1 MRKRFVSFSLLFF
14 IFFACSS
21 NVEIELKDDISGI
34 VSILINVNREFE
46 KIRKELLTTLVGG
59 EIASMPLFPVDEIK
73 KYFKDGE
80 EKFGLKL
87 LSIKTQGDSINLVV
101 KFDNLIKILG
111 DYMEKSDMS
120 VFKIEKKDGKNIIE
134 LDVNLENATKNINE
148 NKEYISDAL
157 AALLPSDE
165 IPMSA
170 EEYKDVLVYFLSD
183 FTSKASE
190 LIDNS
195 KLNLIVKTSRNIQ
208 EQFGFK
214 QINSKTLKFEID
226 MIKGLSLETP
236 IKLRLVYWRS

>member
-1 MRKRFVSFSLLFF
+1 MRKCFFFSLSLLF

-34 VSILINVNREFE
+34 VSIFINVNKEFE

-59 EIASMPLFPVDEIK
+59 EIANMPLFPVDEIK
-73 KYFKDGE
+73 KYFKNGE

-134 LDVNLENATKNINE
+134 LNINLENATKNINE

-214 QINSKTLKFEID
+214 QINSNTLKFEID
-226 MIKGLSLETP
+226 MVKGLSLESP
-236 IKLRLVYWRS
+236 IKLRLVY

>member
-1 MRKRFVSFSLLFF
+1 MKNRFVSLSLLLF

-46 KIRKELLTTLVGG
+46 QIRKELLTTLVGG

-111 DYMEKSDMS
+111 DYMKKSDMS

-236 IKLRLVYWRS
+236 IKLRLVY

>member
-34 VSILINVNREFE
+34 VYVNREFE
-46 KIRKELLTTLVGG
+46 KIRKELSITLVGG
-59 EIASMPLFPVDEIK
+59 EIASMPLFSVDEIK
-73 KYFKDGE
+73 KYFKDEE

-111 DYMEKSDMS
+111 DYMKKSDMS

-236 IKLRLVYWRS
+236 IKLRLVY

>member
-73 KYFKDGE
+73 KYFKDEE

-111 DYMEKSDMS
+111 DYMKKSDMS

>member
-80 EKFGLKL
+80 KKFGLKL

-170 EEYKDVLVYFLSD
+170 EEYKDCFGLFLSD

>member
-1 MRKRFVSFSLLFF
+1 M
-14 IFFACSS
+14 
-21 NVEIELKDDISGI
+21 
-34 VSILINVNREFE
+34 
-46 KIRKELLTTLVGG
+46 
-59 EIASMPLFPVDEIK
+59 
-73 KYFKDGE
+73 
-80 EKFGLKL
+80 
-87 LSIKTQGDSINLVV
+87 SIKTQGDSINLVV

-111 DYMEKSDMS
+111 DYMKKSDMS

-236 IKLRLVYWRS
+236 IKLRLVY

>member
-1 MRKRFVSFSLLFF
+1 MRKRFVSLSLLFF

-46 KIRKELLTTLVGG
+46 QIRKELLTTLVGG

-111 DYMEKSDMS
+111 DYMKKSDMS

-236 IKLRLVYWRS
+236 IKLRLVY

>member
-1 MRKRFVSFSLLFF
+1 MRKRFVSLSLLFF

-21 NVEIELKDDISGI
+21 NVEIELKDDLSGI
-34 VSILINVNREFE
+34 VSILVNVNREFE

-80 EKFGLKL
+80 EKLGLKL

-111 DYMEKSDMS
+111 DYMEKFDMS

-134 LDVNLENATKNINE
+134 LSINLENATKNINE

-195 KLNLIVKTSRNIQ
+195 KLNLMVKTSRNIQ

-236 IKLRLVYWRS
+236 IKLRLVY

>member
-1 MRKRFVSFSLLFF
+1 MRKCFFFSLSLLF

-34 VSILINVNREFE
+34 VSVFINVNKEFE
-46 KIRKELLTTLVGG
+46 KIRKELLTTLVGE
-59 EIASMPLFPVDEIK
+59 EIANMPLFPVDEIK
-73 KYFKDGE
+73 KYFKNGE

-111 DYMEKSDMS
+111 DYIEKSDIS

-134 LDVNLENATKNINE
+134 LNINLENATKNINE

-214 QINSKTLKFEID
+214 QINSNTLKFEID
-226 MIKGLSLETP
+226 MVKGLSLESP
-236 IKLRLVYWRS
+236 IKLRLVY

>member
-111 DYMEKSDMS
+111 DYMKKSDMS

-236 IKLRLVYWRS
+236 IKLRLVY

>member
-111 DYMEKSDMS
+111 DYMKKSDMS

-214 QINSKTLKFEID
+214 QINSKTLKFEIG

-236 IKLRLVYWRS
+236 IKLRLVY

>member
-1 MRKRFVSFSLLFF
+1 MRKRFVSLSLLFF

-226 MIKGLSLETP
+226 MIKGLSLEAP
-236 IKLRLVYWRS
+236 IKLRLVY

>member
-1 MRKRFVSFSLLFF
+1 MKKRFVSLSLLFF

-21 NVEIELKDDISGI
+21 NVEIELKDDLSGI

-134 LDVNLENATKNINE
+134 LDVNLENATKNINK

-236 IKLRLVYWRS
+236 IKLRLVY

>member
-1 MRKRFVSFSLLFF
+1 MRKRFVSLSLLFF

-111 DYMEKSDMS
+111 DYMKKSDMS
-120 VFKIEKKDGKNIIE
+120 VFKIEKIDGKNIIE

-236 IKLRLVYWRS
+236 IKLRLVY

>member
-1 MRKRFVSFSLLFF
+1 MRKRFVSLSLLFF
-14 IFFACSS
+14 IFFACNS

-111 DYMEKSDMS
+111 DYMKKSDMS

-236 IKLRLVYWRS
+236 IKLRLVY

>member
-1 MRKRFVSFSLLFF
+1 MRKFFFSFSLLFL
-14 IFFACSS
+14 FFACSS

-34 VSILINVNREFE
+34 VSIFVNVDKEFE

-59 EIASMPLFPVDEIK
+59 EVANMPLFPVDEIK
-73 KYFKDGE
+73 KYFKNGN
-80 EKFGLKL
+80 EKFGLEL

-111 DYMEKSDMS
+111 DYMKKSDMS
-120 VFKIEKKDGKNIIE
+120 VFKIEKRNGKNILE
-134 LDVNLENATKNINE
+134 LNINLENATKNINE

-157 AALLPSDE
+157 VALLPSDE

-170 EEYKDVLVYFLSD
+170 QEYKDVLVYFLSE

-214 QINSKTLKFEID
+214 QINSNTLKFEID

-236 IKLRLVYWRS
+236 IKLRLVY

>member
-1 MRKRFVSFSLLFF
+1 MRKRFISFSLLFF

-236 IKLRLVYWRS
+236 IKLRLVY

>member
-236 IKLRLVYWRS
+236 IKLRLVY

>member
-1 MRKRFVSFSLLFF
+1 MRKRFVSLSLLFF

-21 NVEIELKDDISGI
+21 NVEIELKDDLSGI
-34 VSILINVNREFE
+34 VSILVNVNREFE

-80 EKFGLKL
+80 EKLGLKL

-134 LDVNLENATKNINE
+134 LNINLENATNNINE

-190 LIDNS
+190 FIDNS
-195 KLNLIVKTSRNIQ
+195 KLNLIVKTSKNIQ

-236 IKLRLVYWRS
+236 IKLRLVY

>member
-1 MRKRFVSFSLLFF
+1 MRNFLVICSLLF

-21 NVEIELKDDISGI
+21 NVEIELEDDISGTAS
-34 VSILINVNREFE
+34 VFINVNGEFE

-59 EIASMPLFPVDEIK
+59 EIANMPLFPVDEIK
-73 KYFKDGE
+73 KYFKNEGE
-80 EKFGLKL
+80 KLGLKL

-111 DYMEKSDMS
+111 DYMKKSDIS

-134 LDVNLENATKNINE
+134 FNINLKNATKNINE

-170 EEYKDVLVYFLSD
+170 QEYKDVLVYFLSD
-183 FTSKASE
+183 FTPKASE

-195 KLNLIVKTSRNIQ
+195 KINLIVKTSRNIK
-208 EQFGFK
+208 EHSGFK
-214 QINSKTLKFEID
+214 KINSNTLKFEID
-226 MIKGLSLETP
+226 MVKGLSLETP
-236 IKLRLVYWRS
+236 IKLRLVY

>member
-1 MRKRFVSFSLLFF
+1 MRKRFVSWILLFV
-14 IFFACSS
+14 FFACSS

-34 VSILINVNREFE
+34 VSIFVNVNGEFE
-46 KIRKELLTTLVGG
+46 RIRKELLTTLVGG
-59 EIASMPLFPVDEIK
+59 EVASMPLFPVDEIK
-73 KYFKDGE
+73 KYFKNGGE
-80 EKFGLKL
+80 KLGLKL

-101 KFDNLIKILG
+101 KFDNLIKVLG
-111 DYMEKSDMS
+111 DYMEKSDIS

-134 LDVNLENATKNINE
+134 LDINLENATKNINK

-170 EEYKDVLVYFLSD
+170 EEYKDVLVYFLSE
-183 FTSKASE
+183 FTPKASE

-195 KLNLIVKTSRNIQ
+195 KLNLIVKTSRNVQ

-214 QINSKTLKFEID
+214 QINSNTLKFEMD
-226 MIKGLSLETP
+226 MVKGLSLETP
-236 IKLRLVYWRS
+236 IKLRVVY

>member
-73 KYFKDGE
+73 KYFKDEE

-111 DYMEKSDMS
+111 DYMKKSDMS

-236 IKLRLVYWRS
+236 IKLRLVY

>member
-1 MRKRFVSFSLLFF
+1 MKKRFVCLSLLF

-34 VSILINVNREFE
+34 VSIFVNVNREFE
-46 KIRKELLTTLVGG
+46 KIRKELLTTLLG
-59 EIASMPLFPVDEIK
+59 EEVANMPLFPVDEIK
-73 KYFKDGE
+73 KYFKNGE
-80 EKFGLKL
+80 EKLGLKL

-111 DYMEKSDMS
+111 DYMEKHDMS

-134 LDVNLENATKNINE
+134 LNINLENATKNINE

-183 FTSKASE
+183 FTSRANE

-195 KLNLIVKTSRNIQ
+195 RLNLIVKTSRNIK

-214 QINSKTLKFEID
+214 QINSNTLKFEID
-226 MIKGLSLETP
+226 MVKGLSLETP
-236 IKLRLVYWRS
+236 IKLRLAY

>member
-1 MRKRFVSFSLLFF
+1 MRKRFVSLSLLFF

-21 NVEIELKDDISGI
+21 NVEIELKDDLSGI
-34 VSILINVNREFE
+34 VSILVNVNREFE

-80 EKFGLKL
+80 GKLGLKL

-134 LDVNLENATKNINE
+134 LNINLENATKNINK

-195 KLNLIVKTSRNIQ
+195 KLNLIVKTSKNIQ

-214 QINSKTLKFEID
+214 QINSKALKFEID

>member
-1 MRKRFVSFSLLFF
+1 MRKRFISFSLLFF

-120 VFKIEKKDGKNIIE
+120 VFKIEKKMVKI
-134 LDVNLENATKNINE
+134 L
-148 NKEYISDAL
+148 
-157 AALLPSDE
+157 
-165 IPMSA
+165 
-170 EEYKDVLVYFLSD
+170 
-183 FTSKASE
+183 
-190 LIDNS
+190 
-195 KLNLIVKTSRNIQ
+195 LNLMLI
-208 EQFGFK
+208 
-214 QINSKTLKFEID
+214 
-226 MIKGLSLETP
+226 
-236 IKLRLVYWRS
+236 

>member
-80 EKFGLKL
+80 KKFGLKL

-236 IKLRLVYWRS
+236 IKLRLVY

>member
-1 MRKRFVSFSLLFF
+1 MRKCFVSLSLLF

-21 NVEIELKDDISGI
+21 NVEIELNDDISGI
-34 VSILINVNREFE
+34 VSIFINVDREFE
-46 KIRKELLTTLVGG
+46 KIRKELLTTLVGE
-59 EIASMPLFPVDEIK
+59 EIANMPLFPVDEIK
-73 KYFKDGE
+73 KYFKNGE
-80 EKFGLKL
+80 EKLGLRL

-111 DYMEKSDMS
+111 DYMKKTDVS

-134 LDVNLENATKNINE
+134 LNINLKNATKNINE

-165 IPMSA
+165 VPMSA
-170 EEYKDVLVYFLSD
+170 KEYKDVLVYFLSD

-195 KLNLIVKTSRNIQ
+195 KLNLIVKTSRNVQ

-214 QINSKTLKFEID
+214 QINSNTLKFEID
-226 MIKGLSLETP
+226 MVKGLSLESP
-236 IKLRLVYWRS
+236 IKLRLVYWLG

>member
-111 DYMEKSDMS
+111 DYMKKSDMS

-134 LDVNLENATKNINE
+134 LNVNLENATKNINE

-236 IKLRLVYWRS
+236 IKLRLVY

>member
-1 MRKRFVSFSLLFF
+1 MKKRFVSLSLLFF

-21 NVEIELKDDISGI
+21 NVEIELKDDLSGI

-134 LDVNLENATKNINE
+134 LDVNLENATKNINK

-214 QINSKTLKFEID
+214 QIDSKTLKFEID

-236 IKLRLVYWRS
+236 IKLRLVY

>member
-1 MRKRFVSFSLLFF
+1 MKKRFVSLSLLFF

-21 NVEIELKDDISGI
+21 NVEIELKDDLSGI

-111 DYMEKSDMS
+111 DYMKKSDMS

-134 LDVNLENATKNINE
+134 LDVNLENATKNINK

-236 IKLRLVYWRS
+236 IKLRLVY

>member
-1 MRKRFVSFSLLFF
+1 MRKCFVSLSLLF

-34 VSILINVNREFE
+34 VSVFINVNREFE
-46 KIRKELLTTLVGG
+46 KIRRELLMTLVGG
-59 EIASMPLFPVDEIK
+59 EVANMSLFPVDEIK
-73 KYFKDGE
+73 KYFENGGE
-80 EKFGLKL
+80 KLGLNL

-111 DYMEKSDMS
+111 DYMEKSDMP

-134 LDVNLENATKNINE
+134 LNINLENATKNINE

-170 EEYKDVLVYFLSD
+170 KEYKDVLVYFLSD
-183 FTSKASE
+183 FTSKANE

-195 KLNLIVKTSRNIQ
+195 KLDLIVKTSRNVQ

-214 QINSKTLKFEID
+214 QINSNTLRFEID
-226 MIKGLSLETP
+226 MVKGLSLETP
-236 IKLRLVYWRS
+236 IKLRLVY

>member
-101 KFDNLIKILG
+101 KFDNLIKLLVEYMNILV
-111 DYMEKSDMS
+111 MHLLLFCHQMR
-120 VFKIEKKDGKNIIE
+120 FQCLLKNIRMFWFIFYRI
-134 LDVNLENATKNINE
+134 LPLKQVNLLTIQ
-148 NKEYISDAL
+148 
-157 AALLPSDE
+157 
-165 IPMSA
+165 
-170 EEYKDVLVYFLSD
+170 
-183 FTSKASE
+183 
-190 LIDNS
+190 
-195 KLNLIVKTSRNIQ
+195 NLI
-208 EQFGFK
+208 
-214 QINSKTLKFEID
+214 L
-226 MIKGLSLETP
+226 
-236 IKLRLVYWRS
+236 

>member
-1 MRKRFVSFSLLFF
+1 MRKRFVSLSLLFF

-111 DYMEKSDMS
+111 DYMKKSDMS

-165 IPMSA
+165 ISMSA

-214 QINSKTLKFEID
+214 QINSKTLKFEIG

-236 IKLRLVYWRS
+236 IKLRLVY

>member
-1 MRKRFVSFSLLFF
+1 MRKRFVSLSLLFF

-46 KIRKELLTTLVGG
+46 KIRKELLTTLVGE

-111 DYMEKSDMS
+111 DYMKKSDMS

-208 EQFGFK
+208 KQFGFK

-236 IKLRLVYWRS
+236 IKLRLVY